1 MINWVL
7 VLVVYWNGHIMT
19 TGDGVYEN
27 MTECFAARE
36 ILVAEIGGRDGIPP
50 NNMQAVCVANDT
62 TAGIPTF
69 PL

>member
-7 VLVVYWNGHIMT
+7 VLIVYWNGHIMT
-19 TGDGVYEN
+19 TGDGVFEN
-27 MTECFAARE
+27 MTACFAARE

-50 NNMQAVCVANDT
+50 NNMQAVCIANDT